1 MTTHPKKT
9 DSKPRSG
16 TAEKDPVERELDDAL
31 EDTFPASDPISIDAG
46 KDAENRK
53 TGHDQRVDEALED
66 TFPASDPV
74 APAQP
79 GKK

>member
-1 MTTHPKKT
+1 MTTPQKSHPRT
-9 DSKPRSG
+9 G
-16 TAEKDPVERELDDAL
+16 EKDPLERELDDAL
-31 EDTFPASDPISIDAG
+31 DDTFPASDPVSIDTG
-46 KDAENRK
+46 KDPEDRRP
-53 TGHDQRVDEALED
+53 GRDQVDEALED